1 MSDSY
6 TISVEPIGREVECR
20 SDQPILDAC
29 LRAGVWL
36 PHACTHGTCG
46 TCKAQVLEGE
56 VDHQDSSDF
65 ALLEFERTEGK
76 ALICVATP
84 LSDVTIEA
92 DVEAEAGVVFHPVRD
107 YRGVLVSLEDI
118 ARDTRRL
125 IIELDQEMAFN
136 PGQYVSV
143 HVPGQGVTRTYS
155 MANPPS
161 EPSRLELQIR
171 RTPGGLGTDGWI
183 FKTLAE
189 GDSIEL
195 SGPYGRFFL
204 RERRTEPMIL
214 IGGGTGVA
222 PLKSI
227 VRHVLEQDL
236 PNRMYLYQGAR
247 TQADLYDAGFYR
259 DLADKHPE
267 QFSYRPCLSHA
278 DLDNTGWGGA
288 RGLVTDVV
296 AGDFE
301 TCRQHTAYLCG
312 SPPMVEA
319 ALKTLMRKRLFPK
332 DIYREDFFDTSD
344 KATGGVRS
352 PLLGR

>member
-1 MSDSY
+1 
-6 TISVEPIGREVECR
+6 V
-20 SDQPILDAC
+20 
-29 LRAGVWL
+29 
-36 PHACTHGTCG
+36 
-46 TCKAQVLEGE
+46 QVLEGE

-65 ALLEFERTEGK
+65 ALLEFERNEGK

-84 LSDVTIEA
+84 VSDVTFEA
-92 DVEAEAGVVFHPVRD
+92 DVEAEPGVVFHPVRD
-107 YRGVLVSLEDI
+107 FRGVLVSLEDI
-118 ARDTRRL
+118 ARETRRL
-125 IIELDQEMAFN
+125 VVELDSDMAFN

-143 HVPGQGVTRTYS
+143 RIPGQGVTRTWS
-155 MANPPS
+155 MANPPGQ
-161 EPSRLELQIR
+161 PRRVELQIR
-171 RTPGGLGTDGWI
+171 RTPGGIGTDGWV
-183 FKTLAE
+183 FKSLAE

-204 RERRTEPMIL
+204 RERRTEPMIM

-222 PLKSI
+222 PLKSM
-227 VRHVLEQDL
+227 VRHVLERGL

-247 TQADLYDAGFYR
+247 AQADLYDADFYR

-267 QFSYRPCLSHA
+267 QFSYRPCLS
-278 DLDNTGWGGA
+278 DSDEDWGGA

-296 AGDFE
+296 AADFE

-319 ALKTLMRKRLFPK
+319 SLKTLMKKRLFPK

>member
-6 TISVEPIGREVECR
+6 TISVEPIERDVECR
-20 SDQPILDAC
+20 GDQAILDAC

-46 TCKAQVLEGE
+46 TCKVQVLEGE

-92 DVEAEAGVVFHPVRD
+92 DVDAEEGVVFHPVRD
-107 YRGVLVSLEDI
+107 YRGTLVTLEEI

-125 IIELDQEMAFN
+125 VIELDSEIAFN
-136 PGQYVSV
+136 PGQYVTLD
-143 HVPGQGVTRTYS
+143 VPGQGVTRTYS
-155 MANPPS
+155 MANPPG
-161 EPSRLELQIR
+161 EPRRLELQIR
-171 RTPGGLGTDGWI
+171 RTPGGLATDGWI

-189 GDSIEL
+189 GDSIAM

-227 VRHVLEQDL
+227 VRHVLERGL
-236 PNRMYLYQGAR
+236 STRMFLYQGAR
-247 TQADLYDAGFYR
+247 IQADLFDADFYR
-259 DLADKHPE
+259 ELESKHPE
-267 QFSYRPCLSHA
+267 QFSYRPCLSDEDWA
-278 DLDNTGWGGA
+278 GA

-296 AGDFE
+296 AADFE

-319 ALKTLMRKRLFPK
+319 SLKTLMKKRLFPK
-332 DIYREDFFDTSD
+332 DIYREDFFDISD